1 MFTMSAWGKRIVGA
15 GLVAGALYALWRVI
29 DERSRASRLE
39 WSPQPFPSPP
49 RPSLKESPAAGTEER
64 PPEAAAPGP

>member
-1 MFTMSAWGKRIVGA
+1 MFPMSAWGKRIVGA

-39 WSPQPFPSPP
+39 WSTQPFPSPP
-49 RPSLKESPAAGTEER
+49 KPSLKESPAAGTDDH
-64 PPEAAAPGP
+64 PPASAAPAP